1 MNRILSAVFA
11 FLLATAA
18 SAQEEKIKAVVERYD
33 ASFTMASQSVG
44 TYKVNKRVRVL
55 DKDAADQADH
65 SAQHTD
71 EDVPKHFLFVVQT
84 VSAEPAKLLQQFP
97 QGAGTDEL

>member
-55 DKDAADQADH
+55 DKDAADQAAAD
-65 SAQHTD
+65 A
-71 EDVPKHFLFVVQT
+71 VIAKINAIGT
-84 VSAEPAKLLQQFP
+84 VTLDSKAAIEA
-97 QGAGTDEL
+97 ARAA